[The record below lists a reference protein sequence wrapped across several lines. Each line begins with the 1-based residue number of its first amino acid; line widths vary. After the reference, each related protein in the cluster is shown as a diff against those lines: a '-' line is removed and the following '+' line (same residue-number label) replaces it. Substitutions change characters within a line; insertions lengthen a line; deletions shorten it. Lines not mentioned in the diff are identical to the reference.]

1 MGGGGVCVCPLAPA
15 MHNSSAPSK
24 DCRQMRSL
32 VDEMKNSGIKYIEP
46 QTEAMNKGADNFTR
60 QAE

>member
-1 MGGGGVCVCPLAPA
+1 
-15 MHNSSAPSK
+15 
-24 DCRQMRSL
+24 MRSL